1 MKVSNVSQ
9 WEVVGKERTRKER
22 ERSFNERKMKR
33 RKKGV
38 STIISSVKGTGYQKE
53 YRWLSLSL
61 SYYRVYKR
69 TRSILEAKKSHSA
82 SVVDEKKERK
92 RKETLPLCFVPLC
105 SAIKKIVEDER
116 KGRKYNPG
124 WKFESAFGGIWHSV
138 CNNKFYARS

>member
-9 WEVVGKERTRKER
+9 WEVDGKER

-53 YRWLSLSL
+53 WLSLSL

-69 TRSILEAKKSHSA
+69 ARSILEAKKSHSA

-92 RKETLPLCFVPLC
+92 RKETLPLCFVPFC